1 MCQPRYFL
9 LPCEIFNFM
18 SPRASA
24 LCTARHPRGP
34 EITVPLAKWCN
45 YTEMAKERKKKIGL
59 GFYVD
64 SNLEIDGKKEIT
76 AECRGEKA
84 THVESEWGES
94 GVCFAGFTRSECLHL
109 PKTVWDDCMW
119 VLFFF
124 PDLGG
129 VKMRNVSEQSWQ
141 WEGVVP
147 VCCGAPFAA
156 RLLLRYL
163 IMKNKQPWGTLNFH
177 KTITAF
183 LNPSAPSS
191 SNQRR
196 RETDSTTAK
205 KKKKRVTDKQSTNK
219 QKVRRSDGVT
229 VLRLL
234 PRWHH
239 PATTK
244 NLMLLYFKCTIIHN
258 YTHESAA
265 YPFSQTISERSCTA
279 CTA

>member
-1 MCQPRYFL
+1 
-9 LPCEIFNFM
+9 
-18 SPRASA
+18 
-24 LCTARHPRGP
+24 
-34 EITVPLAKWCN
+34 
-45 YTEMAKERKKKIGL
+45 
-59 GFYVD
+59 
-64 SNLEIDGKKEIT
+64 
-76 AECRGEKA
+76 
-84 THVESEWGES
+84 
-94 GVCFAGFTRSECLHL
+94 
-109 PKTVWDDCMW
+109 
-119 VLFFF
+119 
-124 PDLGG
+124 
-129 VKMRNVSEQSWQ
+129 
-141 WEGVVP
+141 
-147 VCCGAPFAA
+147 
-156 RLLLRYL
+156 
-163 IMKNKQPWGTLNFH
+163 MKNKQPWGTLNFH

-196 RETDSTTAK
+196 RETDRRTAK

-219 QKVRRSDGVT
+219 QKVRRSDGVA

-279 CTA
+279 CTALLLLLLLGYSSTSCERVEGARGPQWASCSPLAIAP

>member
-1 MCQPRYFL
+1 
-9 LPCEIFNFM
+9 
-18 SPRASA
+18 
-24 LCTARHPRGP
+24 
-34 EITVPLAKWCN
+34 
-45 YTEMAKERKKKIGL
+45 
-59 GFYVD
+59 
-64 SNLEIDGKKEIT
+64 
-76 AECRGEKA
+76 
-84 THVESEWGES
+84 
-94 GVCFAGFTRSECLHL
+94 
-109 PKTVWDDCMW
+109 
-119 VLFFF
+119 
-124 PDLGG
+124 
-129 VKMRNVSEQSWQ
+129 MRNVSEQSWQ

-196 RETDSTTAK
+196 REMDRRTAK

-265 YPFSQTISERSCTA
+265 YPFSQTISEDPAQLVWHKKVSSSSSPPRLQQHFMWEGGGCEGTSVGELQPTRYRSIADLVWGRSIRRRCSSSKSCIFCPQEIDCCHRNSSQNNSNSSVVLGTS
-279 CTA
+279 

>member
-1 MCQPRYFL
+1 
-9 LPCEIFNFM
+9 
-18 SPRASA
+18 
-24 LCTARHPRGP
+24 
-34 EITVPLAKWCN
+34 
-45 YTEMAKERKKKIGL
+45 
-59 GFYVD
+59 
-64 SNLEIDGKKEIT
+64 
-76 AECRGEKA
+76 
-84 THVESEWGES
+84 
-94 GVCFAGFTRSECLHL
+94 
-109 PKTVWDDCMW
+109 
-119 VLFFF
+119 
-124 PDLGG
+124 
-129 VKMRNVSEQSWQ
+129 MRNVSEQSSQ

-177 KTITAF
+177 KTIRAF

-196 RETDSTTAK
+196 RETDRRTAK

-219 QKVRRSDGVT
+219 QKVRRSDGVA

-258 YTHESAA
+258 YTRVSRVSLQSNHIRKILHSL
-265 YPFSQTISERSCTA
+265 YGIKKFLLLLLLLGYSSTSCERVEGARGPQWASCSPLA
-279 CTA
+279 IAP